1 MGSGV
6 SRGLAQRRA
15 WIRAG
20 FTAAAICATGV
31 LLVVAPVGPAAAQD
45 AQVRLPAKLVA
56 GGKVF
61 LKNDLQAW
69 SDSMLLFRRFRNE
82 FERIDRFERVDD
94 EEEADLV
101 AILSADPN
109 VVGQNDIV
117 NRGIPYPSGYA
128 TSKVM
133 FLVVFTAG
141 DRELLWMDAEPWDT
155 TRSVT
160 SVDSHQKLVRR
171 LKAALEEA
179 GGGTLS

>member
-1 MGSGV
+1 MPGS
-6 SRGLAQRRA
+6 A
-15 WIRAG
+15 
-20 FTAAAICATGV
+20 GV
-31 LLVVAPVGPAAAQD
+31 LVAVACICCVLIVVAPGSLAASQD
-45 AQVRLPAKLVA
+45 AQVSMPAQLIA

-117 NRGIPYPSGYA
+117 NRGIPYPSGYG

-155 TRSVT
+155 SRSVT

-171 LKAALEEA
+171 LKAALDQA
-179 GGGTLS
+179 GGGGNG